1 MSARLSLSCLAV
13 LALTYTPAR
22 GDLALPPP
30 GPVEVKFKVELD
42 EKAKGPVLQL
52 PRGVT
57 GGRVRPAG
65 PKGPPP
71 AGKEGQPE
79 GEEPVVLEFD
89 GAVAAEPGR
98 NPNHLMIAGVAVTLA
113 LGLGGI
119 WLVRRPGRSGTRG
132 LALLL
137 AAGGTLAA
145 SSVAWANQAA
155 PKPPPPPVVL
165 PVAFEGK
172 IRVEIV
178 PAGDTVRLILD
189 KETYEQVKKDSGEE
203 NRRWFDVRVTFG
215 LRR

>member
-1 MSARLSLSCLAV
+1 MSVRLPLACLAV

-22 GDLALPPP
+22 ADIPVGPPP
-30 GPVEVKFKVELD
+30 GPVEVKLKVEVD

-71 AGKEGQPE
+71 TKEGKPE
-79 GEEPVVLEFD
+79 GEEPVVLEFE
-89 GAVAAEPGR
+89 GALAAEPER
-98 NPNHLMIAGVAVTLA
+98 NPNHVMIAGVAVTLA

-137 AAGGTLAA
+137 AAGGTLAV

-155 PKPPPPPVVL
+155 PKPPPLVVL

-172 IRVEIV
+172 IKVEIV
-178 PAGDTVRLILD
+178 PAGDTIKLIVD
-189 KETYEQVKKDSGEE
+189 QETYEQMKKDLKGK
-203 NRRWFDVRVTFG
+203 
-215 LRR
+215 

>member
-1 MSARLSLSCLAV
+1 MSVRLPLTCLAV

-22 GDLALPPP
+22 ADLALPPP
-30 GPVEVKFKVELD
+30 GPVEVKFKVEVD

-57 GGRVRPAG
+57 GVRVRPGG

-71 AGKEGQPE
+71 TSKEGKPVGE
-79 GEEPVVLEFD
+79 DGEEPVVLEFD
-89 GAVAAEPGR
+89 GAVAAEPER

-113 LGLGGI
+113 LGLGGV

-137 AAGGTLAA
+137 AAGGTLAI

-155 PKPPPPPVVL
+155 PKPPVPAAL

-172 IRVEIV
+172 IKVEIV
-178 PAGDTVRLILD
+178 PAGDTVRLIVD
-189 KETYEQVKKDSGEE
+189 KETYEQMKKD
-203 NRRWFDVRVTFG
+203 
-215 LRR
+215 LKK